1 MAENINLNRNVFD
14 KNAFKNT
21 VDTNFTQLVSTP
33 DPTFFD
39 VNLATIEDFFIL
51 YNKFFYEIPQFGEI
65 NSHEYLIKT
74 STEYIGFQQT
84 NEDIQALL
92 DEITSLRQEILDIQL
107 ASIQDIDQAN
117 EASTNVSNDLTTLR
131 QNLANRS
138 IQNQIASR

>member
-21 VDTNFTQLVSTP
+21 VDTNFTQLVSAP

-39 VNLATIEDFFIL
+39 INLATVEDFFIL
-51 YNKFFYEIPQFGEI
+51 YNKFFYEIPQFGNI

-74 STEYIGFQQT
+74 SSEYINYQQT

-92 DEITSLRQEILDIQL
+92 DEIASLRQEILDIQIG
-107 ASIQDIDQAN
+107 SISETGNNAG
-117 EASTNVSNDLTTLR
+117 SNVSNDIVSLRERLAGVTAQRLTSTR
-131 QNLANRS
+131 
-138 IQNQIASR
+138 

>member
-21 VDTNFTQLVSTP
+21 VDTSFTQLVSTP

-39 VNLATIEDFFIL
+39 INLATVEDFFIL
-51 YNKFFYEIPQFGEI
+51 YNKFFYEIPQFGEV

-92 DEITSLRQEILDIQL
+92 DEIATLRQEILDLQISSIGTSSPEA
-107 ASIQDIDQAN
+107 ASEIIPVRENTSNILTQN
-117 EASTNVSNDLTTLR
+117 SPSTV
-131 QNLANRS
+131 
-138 IQNQIASR
+138 

>member
-39 VNLATIEDFFIL
+39 INLATVEDFFIL
-51 YNKFFYEIPQFGEI
+51 YEKFFYEIPQFGAVE
-65 NSHEYLIKT
+65 SHEYLIKT
-74 STEYIGFQQT
+74 STDYIGFRQT

-92 DEITSLRQEILDIQL
+92 EEITSLRQEILDIQL
-107 ASIQDIDQAN
+107 ASIS
-117 EASTNVSNDLTTLR
+117 EASPQSEVSNNISSLRERISGTT
-131 QNLANRS
+131 S
-138 IQNQIASR
+138 QITTFTR

>member
-39 VNLATIEDFFIL
+39 INLATVEDFFIL

-65 NSHEYLIKT
+65 DSHEYLIKT
-74 STEYIGFQQT
+74 SSEYINYQQT
-84 NEDIQALL
+84 NADIQALL
-92 DEITSLRQEILDIQL
+92 DEIASLRQEILDIQL
-107 ASIQDIDQAN
+107 ASISETTPQ
-117 EASTNVSNDLTTLR
+117 SNVSND
-131 QNLANRS
+131 
-138 IQNQIASR
+138 IASLRERLAGVTAQRLTSTR